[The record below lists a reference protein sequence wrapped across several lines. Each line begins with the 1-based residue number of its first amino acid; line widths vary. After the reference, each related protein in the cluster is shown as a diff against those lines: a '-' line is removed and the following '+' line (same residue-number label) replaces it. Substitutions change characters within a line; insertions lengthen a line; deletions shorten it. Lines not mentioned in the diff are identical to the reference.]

1 MKIALL
7 SANHEDAKKALSIL
21 QSKYDGAN
29 FKASPSDA
37 DVIVAIGGD
46 GFLLKTL
53 HEYRRPIFG
62 LHRGTVG
69 FLLNQFNDVD
79 LEARLESAERT
90 IIHPLAV
97 TVENADGSTQEDIAI
112 NEMSLLRASPQA
124 AKLAIKIDGKIR
136 QEELVCDGVMVSTP
150 VGSTAYNLSAHGTV
164 LPLNANLLALTPIS
178 PFRPRR
184 WRGALLSQDAL
195 IEIEIL
201 KQDHRPVR
209 VEIDDR
215 DYGRNVVRVLVRQDK
230 ETELVLMHDADSRL
244 EERILAEQ
252 FLG

>member
-1 MKIALL
+1 MNIAFL
-7 SANHEDAKKALSIL
+7 SANHEDAKKALGTL
-21 QSKYDGAN
+21 QSKYDGVS
-29 FKASPSDA
+29 FKTSPEEA
-37 DVIVAIGGD
+37 DIIVAIGGD

-53 HEYRRPIFG
+53 HEYRRPVFG

-69 FLLNQFNDVD
+69 FLLNQFKDLD
-79 LEARLESAERT
+79 LEARLENAERT

-97 TVENADGSTQEDIAI
+97 KVENADGSTTEDIAI

-124 AKLAIKIDGKIR
+124 AKLAIKIDSKIR
-136 QEELVCDGVMVSTP
+136 QEELVCDGVLVSTP

-209 VEIDDR
+209 VAVDDR
-215 DYGRNVVRVLVRQDK
+215 DYGRNAIRVFVKQDK
-230 ETELVLMHDADSRL
+230 ETELVLMHDADSHL

-252 FLG
+252 FQG